1 VYTSY
6 LRIHRTAPLAR
17 TSCNTSVSV
26 HEHRK
31 HTTVTRTR
39 HHSQLAAPRIAR
51 ITLALVHAHCTIWN
65 RRAMCKRSGH
75 NELVHMVDVAV
86 LKINREIT
94 LKESDVSAK
103 RFSVGCSLTVNVV
116 SIQSRNMCACV
127 STTASVTA
135 LLAASTATSKT
146 SSLEVGL
153 FEILEVDMVSDVC
166 VVHSLLVLNGLQ

>member
-1 VYTSY
+1 
-6 LRIHRTAPLAR
+6 
-17 TSCNTSVSV
+17 
-26 HEHRK
+26 
-31 HTTVTRTR
+31 
-39 HHSQLAAPRIAR
+39 
-51 ITLALVHAHCTIWN
+51 
-65 RRAMCKRSGH
+65 
-75 NELVHMVDVAV
+75 MVDVAV